1 MKISSK
7 GSPQSSAGKVWEW
20 IVPLVLLVL
29 LIVLLPGLAL
39 GWVLL
44 IVAAVFVFLYHTFRR
59 RPFRDR
65 MAEKKGMSL
74 KQAKTPSQ

>member
-1 MKISSK
+1 M
-7 GSPQSSAGKVWEW
+7 GKFYKTNEVWEW
-20 IVPLVLLVL
+20 LAPLVLLIL
-29 LIVLLPGLAL
+29 LIVFLPGLAL

-65 MAEKKGMSL
+65 MVEKRGMKLS
-74 KQAKTPSQ
+74 QAKTPNY